1 MGNKLSSNKHFMIM
15 VSNELTFSGIKVL
28 ERFLH
33 DGSIYCI
40 SCEHNDIRYT
50 ISINEDNLN
59 LKYDLNN
66 SRQSLDF
73 QSISLLTEY
82 IKEVK

>member
-1 MGNKLSSNKHFMIM
+1 MDNKLSPNKHFMIM

-33 DGSIYCI
+33 DASIYCI
-40 SCEHNDIRYT
+40 SCEHNKIRYT
-50 ISINEDNLN
+50 ISIYEDNLN

-66 SRQSLDF
+66 SRQSFDF
-73 QSISLLTEY
+73 QSISLLIEH
-82 IKEVK
+82 IKEDK